1 MAQLSWFDFPAEDAA
16 RALTF
21 YATLFGWQFD
31 QVEGFD
37 YYTIGGDAP
46 IGGMYPA
53 TSAPRGIT
61 VYFKVEDVDAAAA
74 QVAALGGTVDGR
86 AEDARRRYARCRDTE
101 GNAFTLY
108 ELADEA
114 AVA

>member
-16 RALTF
+16 RAQTF

-37 YYTIGGDAP
+37 YYTIGGNAP

-53 TSAPRGIT
+53 PRAPRGIT
-61 VYFKVEDVDAAAA
+61 VYFKVDDVDAAAA
-74 QVAALGGTVDGR
+74 QVEALGGTVDGR
-86 AEDARRRYARCRDTE
+86 AEDGRRRYARCRDTE

-108 ELADEA
+108 EFVEVA
-114 AVA
+114 AAA